1 MFDQPYYLLL
11 FWIFPP
17 LALLF
22 YGAFTR
28 KRRLAARFL
37 EAPMLQRLAPQLDG
51 PRTLFRASLVLAG
64 LALAV
69 LAAAGPMFGVYF
81 ENVNRKG
88 ADVYV
93 LLDVS
98 RSMLAEDVAP
108 NRLQRAK
115 SDIRDLLDNVV
126 GDRVGLIVF
135 AGKPAVR
142 VPLTTDHG
150 FFLDILDRIDTNSA
164 PSGGTAIGDA
174 IRKALNSMPPETDRD
189 QGIVLITD
197 GEDLE
202 SMPLEAAQEAA
213 ARGVRILTIGLG
225 NPNEGAPIP
234 LRDTRGN
241 LTFLT
246 YQGEEVRTRVDGE
259 TLREIARITSGAYI
273 PGEAGSFDLGQSY
286 VKYLGSLQ
294 GGDSPVEQRR
304 KYRQQ
309 FQVFLAAGVFL
320 LLMFMAVPEYRKPA
334 VASHSLAEEQ
344 P

>member
-1 MFDQPYYLLL
+1 MFDHPFYLLL
-11 FWIFPP
+11 LWLLPL

-22 YGAFTR
+22 YGAFQR

-37 EAPMLQRLAPQLDG
+37 DAPMLRRLAPHLDG
-51 PRTLFRASLVLAG
+51 GRALYRALLVLVG
-64 LALAV
+64 LALVFVAM
-69 LAAAGPMFGVYF
+69 AGPMFGVYF

-135 AGKPAVR
+135 AGRPAVK

-164 PSGGTAIGDA
+164 PSGGTALGDA
-174 IRKALNSMPPETDRD
+174 VRKALDTMPPESDRD
-189 QGIVLITD
+189 QGIILITD

-202 SMPLEAAQEAA
+202 SMPLEAAREAA
-213 ARGVRILTIGLG
+213 ERNVRILTVGLG
-225 NPNEGAPIP
+225 DPNEGAPIP
-234 LRDTRGN
+234 IRDARGE
-241 LTFLT
+241 LGFVT
-246 YQGEEVRTRVDGE
+246 YRGEEVRSRVDEE
-259 TLREIARITSGAYI
+259 TLREMARLTSGAYV
-273 PGEAGSFDLGQSY
+273 PADAGSFDLGQAY
-286 VKYLGSLQ
+286 MKYLGSLK
-294 GGDSPVEQRR
+294 GGDSSSEERK

-309 FQVFLAAGVFL
+309 YQVFLAAGVL
-320 LLMFMAVPEYRKPA
+320 LLLLYMATPEYRNPA
-334 VASHSLAEEQ
+334 TAYSLADSTK
-344 P
+344 